1 MPSLFEKRAWE
12 NDWGVFNSET
22 AEHGALINEKTIGG
36 SQYFSVFLHCTIV
49 HQGNQG
55 LV

>member
-22 AEHGALINEKTIGG
+22 AEHGALVNEKTIGG

-49 HQGNQG
+49 HQEIR
-55 LV
+55 